1 MFWNK
6 RIKTTDPNTSQK
18 SKLKPPSDLPHQVG
32 RHLVVNL
39 QKDPDW
45 VWDLKAVVKPVEG
58 GKKSARHFRNSLEE
72 NAEAVEV
79 MTNRAIKETNDQGIK
94 ILNYDSL
101 DACPELILYEGD
113 FDKDSN
119 AVSLADRGPAK
130 AA

>member
-58 GKKSARHFRNSLEE
+58 GKKSARHFRIYDPAQS
-72 NAEAVEV
+72 A
-79 MTNRAIKETNDQGIK
+79 KQGIK